1 MGNSMT
7 MKELPNVNKVSPEYT
22 FEEGSDG
29 KALIDNN
36 YTIVKCQDRVND
48 KYVIVNSECPNGYD
62 LYINRVRDYVIKQFN
77 LTDFLGRINHKAT
90 INEIKQ
96 EASRVKNLCCNSLN
110 LLEDIE
116 YRVEK
121 KTTDCVEIYLDRMVF
136 DGIITKIN
144 VYVNIEVQ

>member
-1 MGNSMT
+1 M
-7 MKELPNVNKVSPEYT
+7 
-22 FEEGSDG
+22 
-29 KALIDNN
+29 
-36 YTIVKCQDRVND
+36 
-48 KYVIVNSECPNGYD
+48 
-62 LYINRVRDYVIKQFN
+62 YINRVRDYVIKQFN
-77 LTDFLGRINHKAT
+77 LTDFLGRINHKVT

-121 KTTDCVEIYLDRMVF
+121 KNADCVEIYLDRMVF

>member
-1 MGNSMT
+1 MQKIIDSVFDIIAFSNGII
-7 MKELPNVNKVSPEYT
+7 YT
-22 FEEGSDG
+22 R
-29 KALIDNN
+29 K
-36 YTIVKCQDRVND
+36 
-48 KYVIVNSECPNGYD
+48 
-62 LYINRVRDYVIKQFN
+62 KQFN

-121 KTTDCVEIYLDRMVF
+121 KTADCVEIYLDRMVF